1 MRSALEIDRVD
12 AICGLAHFKTLCQE
26 LSGGM
31 ARSLVVAWRVGQKP
45 PHANVKKSKRKL
57 HWFMLF
63 VISCG
68 NGKLSRNR
76 KSTTDGELNPKSVM
90 HGMTPGNR
98 WVLNRTASSWQ
109 QRGEQASSEGSRI
122 LSLSPVANSSNLSVK
137 RSQ

>member
-1 MRSALEIDRVD
+1 
-12 AICGLAHFKTLCQE
+12 
-26 LSGGM
+26 
-31 ARSLVVAWRVGQKP
+31 
-45 PHANVKKSKRKL
+45 
-57 HWFMLF
+57 
-63 VISCG
+63 
-68 NGKLSRNR
+68 
-76 KSTTDGELNPKSVM
+76 VM